1 MERVVGTMAAGCGR
15 GKGCALGLGCRPA
28 PALALALQKELAHA
42 LAQVLGD
49 PLAPALELA
58 CARVGQPQLEQDGE
72 STNAVHGPPAFH
84 VPREHRAL
92 GNHPNTHGAGE
103 ARPRGH
109 PHIRD
114 LVGCQ
119 VSYNPGLMS
128 RPRPPYAAPMMT
140 GRLAMLG

>member
-1 MERVVGTMAAGCGR
+1 MAAGCGR
-15 GKGCALGLGCRPA
+15 GLERAPEKGCRPA

-49 PLAPALELA
+49 PLAPALGLA
-58 CARVGQPQLEQDGE
+58 WARVGQPQLEQDGE
-72 STNAVHGPPAFH
+72 STNAEHGHPAFH
-84 VPREHRAL
+84 VPRKHRAL
-92 GNHPNTHGAGE
+92 GNHPYRHGAGE

-114 LVGCQ
+114 SVGCQ

-128 RPRPPYAAPMMT
+128 RPRLPYAAPVMT
-140 GRLAMLG
+140 GWLAMLG